1 MLRKFCS
8 KIKLYLKCFSK
19 SSRPATM
26 TQVITI
32 DRNEPIPCN
41 TTIPV
46 IIKIALV
53 TARPDHTIMVS
64 GNSIDYSRNPNIYKL

>member
-1 MLRKFCS
+1 
-8 KIKLYLKCFSK
+8 
-19 SSRPATM
+19 M